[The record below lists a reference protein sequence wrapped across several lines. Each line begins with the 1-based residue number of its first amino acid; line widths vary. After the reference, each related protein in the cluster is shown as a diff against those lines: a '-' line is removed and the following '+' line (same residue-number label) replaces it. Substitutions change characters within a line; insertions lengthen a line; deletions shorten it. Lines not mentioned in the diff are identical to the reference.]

1 MTAAI
6 EQKVRELI
14 SEVRDGQDYSKA
26 SVDINF
32 EEAGLDSLDTS
43 SLLLAV
49 QETYDLDISD
59 DDANELDTIRKVVDY
74 IAART

>member
-1 MTAAI
+1 MTVVI

-26 SVDINF
+26 SADINF

-49 QETYDLDISD
+49 QETYDLNISD
-59 DDANELDTIRKVVDY
+59 DDADKLDTIRKVVDY
-74 IAART
+74 IAARV